1 MGGGGVMFW
10 AGIIDDRMIGPFI
23 IEDGKKVNSENYQD
37 FLLENFFTKETS
49 TNLKNMIFMQDK
61 QLKKTKAFLAERGFF
76 GHKLMFWPPF
86 SSDLNSIEN
95 L

>member
-37 FLLENFFTKETS
+37 FLLENFFAKET
-49 TNLKNMIFMQDK
+49 
-61 QLKKTKAFLAERGFF
+61 
-76 GHKLMFWPPF
+76 
-86 SSDLNSIEN
+86 
-95 L
+95 